1 MKCVLLLLTLGISLT
16 AVAKDSATVV
26 ADDTVAPSA
35 DFIELTKAY
44 QNRPKIAPEN
54 NAFIYLVGLI
64 APEDTDPMAF
74 GQKIIDWSNQ
84 KIANGGE
91 SGTLEPKAAYSIGG
105 DYERFMKKITCTIRQ
120 TNPCTLAKHQEL
132 AREIIDN
139 KAILLKRRQ
148 TLLTFP
154 DYQNTMTIDLLAS
167 VPYYGNDIRLQQL
180 ALIDLWL
187 NRNNY
192 APEKIKQ
199 ALQKDYDFYLKQSAN
214 ALTLIEKMIA
224 LAGLR
229 HNYYWL
235 NEILKSVDS
244 GRAATLTPR
253 YLETPIPASVLS
265 MRMAYIG
272 ELQFYMSLFKPQNAD
287 NEFNPLTSQLSDN
300 EKQRLF
306 NYQATLLKR
315 LIRISESTDFQQQLK
330 QLETDSNTQK
340 YIELMTALDKDSG
353 GKLMEFAFGDTPFEQ
368 FVLLVANY
376 IERPYELTAIQKA
389 VKVLQAIRQQTI
401 EPVNIPAFLQQSE
414 QHNPLTQKPFA
425 WDSDKQRIMIKTAEG
440 QIYYLAL

>member
-1 MKCVLLLLTLGISLT
+1 MKRVLLLLTLGFSLT
-16 AVAKDSATVV
+16 AIAKDSATVV
-26 ADDTVAPSA
+26 ADDVVAPSA
-35 DFIELTKAY
+35 DFIELTEAY

-54 NAFIYLVGLI
+54 NAFIYLVGLT

-74 GQKIIDWSNQ
+74 GQKIIDRSNQ

-91 SGTLEPKAAYSIGG
+91 SDTPEPKAAYSI
-105 DYERFMKKITCTIRQ
+105 
-120 TNPCTLAKHQEL
+120 PCTLAKHQEL
-132 AREIIDN
+132 AREIIHN

-148 TLLTFP
+148 TLLTLP

-167 VPYYGNDIRLQQL
+167 VPYYGSNIRLQQL

-199 ALQKDYDFYLKQSAN
+199 ALQKDYSFRLRQSAN
-214 ALTLIEKMIA
+214 ASTLLEKMVA

-244 GRAATLTPR
+244 GRAAALTPR
-253 YLETPIPASVLS
+253 YLETPIPASALS

-272 ELQFYMSLFKPQNAD
+272 ELQFYISLFKPQNAD
-287 NEFNPLTSQLSDN
+287 DEFNLASQLSDN

-306 NYQATLLKR
+306 NYKATLLKR
-315 LIRISESTDFQQQLK
+315 LIHISESNDFQQQLK
-330 QLETDSNTQK
+330 QLEADNNIQK
-340 YIELMTALDKDSG
+340 YLELMTALDKDSG
-353 GKLMEFAFGDTPFEQ
+353 GKLREFAFGDTPFEQ
-368 FVLLVANY
+368 FVLLIAKY

-389 VKVLQAIRQQTI
+389 VKVLQAIRQQAI

-414 QHNPLTQKPFA
+414 QHNPLTQKSFA

-440 QIYYLAL
+440 QVYYLAL

>member
-1 MKCVLLLLTLGISLT
+1 MKRVFLLLALGISLI

-54 NAFIYLVGLI
+54 NAFIYLVGL
-64 APEDTDPMAF
+64 AVPEDTDPMAF

-84 KIANGGE
+84 KIANG
-91 SGTLEPKAAYSIGG
+91 SKSDTPEPKAAYSIGN
-105 DYERFMKKITCTIRQ
+105 DYANLMKKITCKIREKK
-120 TNPCTLAKHQEL
+120 PCTLAKHQEF

-148 TLLTFP
+148 TLLTLP

-167 VPYYGNDIRLQQL
+167 VPYYGSDIQLQQL

-214 ALTLIEKMIA
+214 GLTLLEKMVALT
-224 LAGLR
+224 GLQ

-244 GRAATLTPR
+244 GRAAALIPR
-253 YLETPIPASVLS
+253 YLETPIPASALS
-265 MRMAYIG
+265 MRMAYVG

-287 NEFNPLTSQLSDN
+287 DEFNLASQLSDN

-306 NYQATLLKR
+306 NYKATVLKK
-315 LIRISESTDFQQQLK
+315 LIRISESNDFQQQLK
-330 QLETDSNTQK
+330 QLEADNNIQK
-340 YIELMTALDKDSG
+340 YVELMTALDKDSG
-353 GKLMEFAFGDTPFEQ
+353 GKLSEFSFRDTPFEQ
-368 FVLLVANY
+368 FVLLIANY
-376 IERPYELTAIQKA
+376 IERPYQLTAIQKA
-389 VKVLQAIRQQTI
+389 VKVLQAIRQQAI
-401 EPVNIPAFLQQSE
+401 KPVKIPAFLQQSE
-414 QHNPLTQKPFA
+414 QHNPLTQKPFT
-425 WDSDKQRIMIKTAEG
+425 WDSDKQRIMIKTTEG
-440 QIYYLAL
+440 QVYYLSL